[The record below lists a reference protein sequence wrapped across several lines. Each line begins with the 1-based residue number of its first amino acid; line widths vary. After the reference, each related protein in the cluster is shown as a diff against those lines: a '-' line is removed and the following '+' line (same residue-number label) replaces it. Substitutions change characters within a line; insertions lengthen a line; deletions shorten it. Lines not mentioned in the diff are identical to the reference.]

1 MLSSKFFA
9 FWIAYVVTGSPLAAV
24 LVVLALWL
32 FADWQTFGF
41 ARRALRALRDLQRQ
55 GQLSRVVLLNP
66 HDRKARVDLGEILVR
81 QRRFQKAMET
91 LKPALENDPGDEA
104 ALFWMGLSCLG
115 AGRIAEGELFLQ
127 TVAGVAA
134 STLRELAVLELGRG
148 RLQRRDGAGAQGF
161 LEELLGRTPSHVE
174 GRYLLSQ
181 ALDLQGDGAGARRE
195 RDRVWAEYRSSPGYR
210 RRSERLWAW
219 RARPHRPIAYAIVLA
234 ATLAAIGTAVRRA
247 DPRPP
252 RGMPT
257 AVDGDDG

>member
-9 FWIAYVVTGSPLAAV
+9 FWIAYLVTGSPLAAV

-41 ARRALRALRDLQRQ
+41 ARRGLRTLRDLRRQ
-55 GQLSRVVLLNP
+55 GQLSRVLMLNL

-81 QRRFQKAMET
+81 QRRFEKAMET
-91 LKPALENDPGDEA
+91 LKPALETDPGDEA

-115 AGRIAEGELFLQ
+115 FGRFSEGELFLQ

-134 STLRELAVLELGRG
+134 STLRDQAFLELGRG
-148 RLQRRDGAGAQGF
+148 RLKRRDGPGAQGF
-161 LEELLGRTPSHVE
+161 LEDLLGRTPSHVE

-181 ALDLQGDGAGARRE
+181 ALDLQGDGVGARRE
-195 RDRVWAEYRSSPGYR
+195 RERVWAEYRSSPRYL

-219 RARPHRPIAYAIVLA
+219 RARPQRPIVYAILIA
-234 ATLAAIGTAVRRA
+234 ATLAVVGTAVRHS

-252 RGMPT
+252 DRRAH